1 MNKLNK
7 ELCTTAIVIAQ
18 MDTAEAL
25 QRDVYS
31 KWEGAELLSGDVY
44 GSGNSAFLYENTT
57 NYESLEQFVDEVHDM
72 IIDMGSVAEK
82 AAIF

>member
-1 MNKLNK
+1 MDTLHK
-7 ELCTTAIVIAQ
+7 ELCTTAIVIAP
-18 MDTAEAL
+18 METAEAL
-25 QRDVYS
+25 QKDVYS
-31 KWEGAELLSGDVY
+31 KWEGAELLDGDAY

-82 AAIF
+82 TAIF